1 MKLTDNCYKKYIYYK
16 KLCNNINWDEIYNFY
31 KLKTEKEYLDFLN
44 NIETNL
50 HYVNKCIKLRE
61 KFPELCLDG
70 RNDDG
75 HIQWNNKLK
84 KFKIKL
90 HEYKHKT
97 LGKLKI
103 FKIKNKYS
111 TPNDSESEETNS
123 ASEISNQIESKEIN
137 TENPTTNEKTDSE
150 SEKTD
155 SESEKTDSESEK
167 TDSESEKTN
176 SESEKTD
183 SESEKTDSESEKTDS
198 DSFYSID
205 SDFESEYFDTVSE
218 NKINRNEE
226 FKFVINYKFKNK
238 IEKFN
243 IEIYKGET
251 ILNLKEKVYDEL
263 LLRFPDNDIIENIQ
277 PKDIRLF
284 SNMLKEYII
293 SIYSDNVVINKKINT
308 KLKILH
314 LNISISASVFLIQ
327 FNTELLMKK
336 FPNKIIG
343 EDIIAMISS
352 IEGRY
357 LFVINLETIG
367 KLSLLCFISI
377 FEHLNTNKDIKL
389 EDVYSIFRQRIILFE
404 KNINKED
411 IIIEPK

>member
-31 KLKTEKEYLDFLN
+31 KLKTEKEYRDFLN

-61 KFPELCLDG
+61 KFPELCLEG

-123 ASEISNQIESKEIN
+123 ASEISNQSESKEIN
-137 TENPTTNEKTDSE
+137 TENPTTNEKTPE
-150 SEKTD
+150 NEKTD
-155 SESEKTDSESEK
+155 SESEKTDSENEK
-167 TDSESEKTN
+167 TDSESE
-176 SESEKTD
+176 TD
-183 SESEKTDSESEKTDS
+183 T

-205 SDFESEYFDTVSE
+205 SDLESEYFDTVSE

-389 EDVYSIFRQRIILFE
+389 EYVYSIFRQRIILFE